1 MKITQINRDVCKQLR
16 VDMNEA
22 IRSKL
27 EEYGL
32 EGEFLNGSFDDELV
46 TFKVDI
52 KIAGAMDKREKQ
64 LSSSLSWYFKHLANS
79 FELDEEL
86 NYKKRQVY
94 KSLIDGVT
102 EAIKSDK
109 ELIKLCEVKNSGIY
123 ITVEKEE
130 WKQSLDSALEYYIS
144 TEEYEECSKIKN
156 LIEKL

>member
-64 LSSSLSWYFKHLANS
+64 LSNSLSWYVKHLANT

-86 NYKKRQVY
+86 ILN
-94 KSLIDGVT
+94 
-102 EAIKSDK
+102 
-109 ELIKLCEVKNSGIY
+109 
-123 ITVEKEE
+123 
-130 WKQSLDSALEYYIS
+130 
-144 TEEYEECSKIKN
+144 EEYESQGGKYKLVGYNSKAKSYP
-156 LIEKL
+156 LIMEDMETGRKYKFRQSIVRDALSRRVA